1 MIRILIVD
9 DHAVVRKGLAM
20 VLRLEPG
27 FEVVGEAGNGTDAL
41 ILAQTLH
48 PDVILLDRMMP
59 DMDGGAVARAV
70 KASLPETR
78 ILILTG
84 TEVDAEVIEI
94 ISAGVDGYV
103 LKEIEPAELKQAIR
117 TLARG
122 EAYLHP
128 AVTRRVLENLT
139 HRSSSGITISLTA
152 REKEVLK
159 WMATNATYRE
169 IATRLVVGEETI
181 RSHAK
186 NILKKLGQTSR
197 TQAVLEAARLGLIKK
212 SDSLK

>member
-1 MIRILIVD
+1 MPETPIRILIVD

-27 FEVVGEAGNGTDAL
+27 FEVVGEAGTGAEAL
-41 ILAQTLH
+41 ALARALH

-59 DMDGGAVARAV
+59 GMDGGAVAKAV
-70 KASLPETR
+70 KATLPETR

-84 TEVDAEVIEI
+84 TEVDAGVIEI

-128 AVTRRVLENLT
+128 AVTRRVLENLAL
-139 HRSSSGITISLTA
+139 RPSSGIAITLTP
-152 REKEVLK
+152 REKEVLQ
-159 WMATNATYRE
+159 WMATHATYRE
-169 IATRLVVGEETI
+169 IAVRLFVGEETI

-186 NILKKLGQTSR
+186 NILKKLGQTDR
-197 TQAVLEAARLGLIKK
+197 AQAVIEAARLGIITK
-212 SDSLK
+212 